1 MLEGLKFQLSPA
13 VSQLSPSCLQA
24 SITLSAKELRK
35 REAELL
41 YEAMAGCECWTDDW
55 NLELL
60 VLVHFVELSWVR
72 TVPSAL

>member
-41 YEAMAGCECWTDDW
+41 YEAMARACQLKMLKGFNGEKVVNVGQMIGTW
-55 NLELL
+55 N
-60 VLVHFVELSWVR
+60 F
-72 TVPSAL
+72 